1 LRRAHHGEKGGR
13 RALPG
18 LWPRLRR
25 PAGGLAALRAVLPHR
40 VRAYLWP
47 QGRQE
52 AQALQRNAQVRPVQ
66 LRKTIKRGENM
77 KKSYL
82 RAALCL
88 CLVALLFLPARA
100 VSWERVG
107 EYHEG

>member
-1 LRRAHHGEKGGR
+1 
-13 RALPG
+13 
-18 LWPRLRR
+18 
-25 PAGGLAALRAVLPHR
+25 
-40 VRAYLWP
+40 
-47 QGRQE
+47 
-52 AQALQRNAQVRPVQ
+52 
-66 LRKTIKRGENM
+66 M

-107 EYHEG
+107 E